1 MINKLFNFLKKKE
14 LESKLKHQKSKIEE
28 TIQSGK
34 TQIERD
40 RLRALALAFDRANDK
55 KLTIEDEKWLDEH
68 GAKERKRK
76 EINENNRKKREQ
88 KRNIEKKKY
97 LTEKY
102 GKDNGEKLH
111 KGELWVGMT
120 YEMLKEVKGE
130 PESKIEKISRHK
142 KREEL
147 YYEGFKNRLGNQS
160 YNLKI
165 VLIEGKVESWTRRST

>member
-76 EINENNRKKREQ
+76 EINENKRKKENKKGIL
-88 KRNIEKKKY
+88 KRKNISPRNMVRTMEKSYTKVN
-97 LTEKY
+97 Y
-102 GKDNGEKLH
+102 G
-111 KGELWVGMT
+111 
-120 YEMLKEVKGE
+120 
-130 PESKIEKISRHK
+130 
-142 KREEL
+142 
-147 YYEGFKNRLGNQS
+147 
-160 YNLKI
+160 
-165 VLIEGKVESWTRRST
+165 